1 MRPFDSR
8 LVSLGAPARAALV
21 FLVCGALAAC
31 GAAPATRAENPAE
44 PLAVAAEDD
53 LSAADG
59 REIRLVGRY
68 GHLRLDVHF
77 GDPAEMPGYVVVWVG
92 RQPVRLGLEPRPAE
106 ERDRLLDETV
116 EVRGLFQLRSP
127 PVANLAFEKDVS
139 AMPLL
144 IPVISPRALP
154 QPNALNLPLTSPLVP
169 PTE

>member
-1 MRPFDSR
+1 MRHLDSR
-8 LVSLGAPARAALV
+8 LASVGAPALRSFWGVLALFV
-21 FLVCGALAAC
+21 AAC
-31 GAAPATRAENPAE
+31 GAAPASRAENPAE

-68 GHLRLDVHF
+68 GSLRLDVHF

-139 AMPLL
+139 AMPVL
-144 IPVISPRALP
+144 IPVLSPRALP
-154 QPNALNLPLTSPLVP
+154 QPNALNLPLTAPLVP
-169 PTE
+169 PLE